1 MREFKYLQL
10 NTARVVEKLFAE
22 LQVANISRFVEMLT
36 DSARE
41 SHRYSFYTIRLVTGV
56 ILSQELQGQL
66 VTGLFANQTFC
77 GGGET
82 EGPPLL
88 LACGL
93 QPRLVSHPETHS
105 NCVTP
110 FTSVAESASHNYSS
124 ERPPAVLVQESS
136 EHDGR
141 HMWDRL
147 CGCIPQQEQHSQV
160 NSMFVSGHINNNNTG
175 VDYQV
180 HQESNTDGPRVL
192 ALSHYELELFPQSA
206 TDYAKSE
213 LVTGK

>member
-1 MREFKYLQL
+1 
-10 NTARVVEKLFAE
+10 
-22 LQVANISRFVEMLT
+22 MLI

-41 SHRYSFYTIRLVTGV
+41 SCRYSSYTIRLVTGV

-66 VTGLFANQTFC
+66 VTGLFANQTSC
-77 GGGET
+77 GGSET
-82 EGPPLL
+82 EEPPLL

-93 QPRLVSHPETHS
+93 QPRLVSHPESHS

-110 FTSVAESASHNYSS
+110 FTSIAECVSHSYSS
-124 ERPPAVLVQESS
+124 ESPAAVLVQESF

-141 HMWDRL
+141 HMWDRR
-147 CGCIPQQEQHSQV
+147 CGCIPQREQHSQV
-160 NSMFVSGHINNNNTG
+160 NSMFVSGHINNNNMG
-175 VDYQV
+175 VDHQV
-180 HQESNTDGPRVL
+180 QESNTDGPRVL

-206 TDYAKSE
+206 TDHAKSE

>member
-1 MREFKYLQL
+1 MYI
-10 NTARVVEKLFAE
+10 VGKLFAE
-22 LQVANISRFVEMLT
+22 PQATYISRFVEMLMN
-36 DSARE
+36 SPRE
-41 SHRYSFYTIRLVTGV
+41 SHRYSSYTIRLVTGV

-66 VTGLFANQTFC
+66 VTGLFANQISC
-77 GGGET
+77 GGSET

-93 QPRLVSHPETHS
+93 QPRLVSHPESHS

-110 FTSVAESASHNYSS
+110 FNSIAECANQSYSS

-141 HMWDRL
+141 HMWNRL
-147 CGCIPQQEQHSQV
+147 CGCIPQLEQHSQV
-160 NSMFVSGHINNNNTG
+160 NSMFVSGHINNNKG

-180 HQESNTDGPRVL
+180 QQESITDGPRVL
-192 ALSHYELELFPQSA
+192 ALSHHELELFPQNA